1 VPSKKPLPIDAPDD
15 HIRPDLEK
23 LVAELKQRLRLQD
36 WDVSAEYARHYD
48 MDGAFGSCVVNIERN
63 LAIIKIMEPSD
74 INPASRGNNSVLA
87 TLIHELRHIPFR
99 LFRPKDDT
107 LKYQLW
113 ERTIDMDSVI
123 FTEMIQTIAALRK
136 ELDAK

>member
-1 VPSKKPLPIDAPDD
+1 
-15 HIRPDLEK
+15 
-23 LVAELKQRLRLQD
+23 
-36 WDVSAEYARHYD
+36 
-48 MDGAFGSCVVNIERN
+48 
-63 LAIIKIMEPSD
+63 MEPSD